1 MILGRTSTKLDEVK
15 AKYLKS
21 EIKVHNVHNV
31 YVISL
36 CELNVYQQNYLSVT
50 LPALLDLQ
58 QKLQEGFAKQWL
70 VFFLIHLNSDLDLL
84 CSNPGH
90 KCHLMAYILI

>member
-1 MILGRTSTKLDEVK
+1 MLGRTSTKLDEVK
-15 AKYLKS
+15 AKYVKS
-21 EIKVHNVHNV
+21 EMKVHNIHNV

-36 CELNVYQQNYLSVT
+36 CELNVYQHNYLSVT

-70 VFFLIHLNSDLDLL
+70 VFFPLKSVVIPNLDR
-84 CSNPGH
+84 NGI
-90 KCHLMAYILI
+90 MAYILI